1 MIAPRRGNSIGR
13 KPVPAGLA
21 ALAKASITCALL
33 APPSLFDRQAGISE
47 RGVPGRHTEHNL
59 ETGCGA
65 VGHQVRLAGGG
76 AERGFDIEQAG
87 FWGCRQHL
95 CENGGDG
102 ADIAGG
108 FGKQHGVTVLEGKW
122 HDPCRPRLPPLEGDR
137 GRPDSTING
146 PRGSAVSGAAG
157 NNSWPDGPCPMCPHG
172 FEVRR
177 AWNRACSVDLIS
189 HGRT

>member
-1 MIAPRRGNSIGR
+1 MIAPRRGDSIGR

-76 AERGFDIEQAG
+76 ADRGFDIEQARFRSCRQRLGDIGQVRLPVSVAERGLDIEQAG
-87 FWGCRQHL
+87 FRVCRQHL
-95 CENGGDG
+95 RDNGGDD
-102 ADIAGG
+102 ADIAGA
-108 FGKQHGVTVLEGKW
+108 FGKQHGVTVLTGKW
-122 HDPCRPRLPPLEGDR
+122 H
-137 GRPDSTING
+137 
-146 PRGSAVSGAAG
+146 GAG
-157 NNSWPDGPCPMCPHG
+157 
-172 FEVRR
+172 
-177 AWNRACSVDLIS
+177 
-189 HGRT
+189 